1 MRTTSIDNH
10 TCAYASPS
18 HPGGVQQHN
27 QDRWLADRFQ
37 GLFIVSDDI
46 SGSLAGE
53 LVFRGRQAPLN
64 LCGHLFS
71 RDRSLQ

>member
-27 QDRWLADRFQ
+27 QDRWLADRKGFLSFPMALAAVLLVNWRQ
-37 GLFIVSDDI
+37 RY
-46 SGSLAGE
+46 SGKC
-53 LVFRGRQAPLN
+53 VTPQP
-64 LCGHLFS
+64 C
-71 RDRSLQ
+71 